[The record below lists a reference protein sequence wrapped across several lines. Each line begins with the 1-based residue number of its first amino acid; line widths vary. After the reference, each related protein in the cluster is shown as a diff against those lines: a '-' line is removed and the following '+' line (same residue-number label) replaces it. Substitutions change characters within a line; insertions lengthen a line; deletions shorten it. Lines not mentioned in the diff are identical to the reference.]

1 MAKRPYSP
9 PTINRSNNGGYLDK
23 HPVAPAEQ
31 QVAHIDG
38 VSVDDLANEFGSPL
52 FVFSEKVLRDK
63 YREAHRAFS
72 TRYPK
77 VQFAWSY
84 KTNYLKAICNTFH
97 EEGAI
102 AEVVSDFEYEKAR
115 NLGIP
120 GNQIIVNGPY
130 KTELFLER
138 AVGEG
143 AKIQIDNHQEI
154 TLLERVAQAHGRP
167 IDVAIRVSMDTG
179 CEPAWSKFGF
189 SYEIG
194 EAMLAIKRVC
204 ESPHLKLVG
213 LHSHIGT
220 FILDP
225 AQYQIAM
232 SKLISLVWAVRQQY
246 GVDVE
251 YLNAGGGFASCN
263 TLHHQ
268 YLPGKETTPSFQK
281 YAEAICSTL
290 HQDLPGDMA
299 PPMLYLETGR
309 ALVDDAGYLI
319 TTVMSSRRL
328 GDGRQAIVVDAGVN
342 LLYTATWYRFDIEA
356 AKSIQA
362 PPGSTT
368 VYGPLCMNIDVIQ
381 QEAML
386 PPLNAGDRLLIH
398 PVGEYNITQSMQ
410 FITYRPAV
418 VMVGTNGEVDVIR
431 EREDLAYVE
440 ALERMPQRARRKK
453 PSVVG
458 AN

>member
-1 MAKRPYSP
+1 MAKRPYFP
-9 PTINRSNNGGYLDK
+9 PTINRTSNGYLDK
-23 HPVAPAEQ
+23 HPSATVDQ
-31 QVAHIDG
+31 RVAHIDG

-52 FVFSEKVLRDK
+52 FVFSEKTLREK

-84 KTNYLKAICNTFH
+84 KTNYLKAICNVFH
-97 EEGAI
+97 EEGSI

-120 GNQIIVNGPY
+120 GSQIIVNGPY
-130 KTELFLER
+130 KTEAFLER
-138 AVGEG
+138 AVADN

-154 TLLERVAQAHGRP
+154 TLLERVAAAHGRP
-167 IDVAIRVSMDTG
+167 VNVAIRVSMETG

-194 EAMLAIKRVC
+194 EATLAIKRVC

-213 LHSHIGT
+213 LHCHIGT

-225 AQYQIAM
+225 AQYQVAM
-232 SKLISLVWAVRQQY
+232 NKLISLVWAARHQY
-246 GVDVE
+246 GVEIE
-251 YLNAGGGFASCN
+251 YLNSGGGFPSCN
-263 TLHHQ
+263 TLHNQ
-268 YLPGKETTPSFQK
+268 YLPGKESTPSFQK
-281 YAEAICSTL
+281 YADAICGAL

-319 TTVMSSRRL
+319 TSVMSSRRL

-342 LLYTATWYRFDIEA
+342 LLYTATWYRFDIEPA
-356 AKSIQA
+356 QPSQGPA
-362 PPGSTT
+362 GSTT

-386 PPLNAGDRLLIH
+386 PPLNAGDRLTIH
-398 PVGEYNITQSMQ
+398 PVGAYNITQSMQ

-418 VMVGTNGEVDVIR
+418 VMVGCDGSVDVIR

-440 ALERMPQRARRKK
+440 ALERMPQRVCETLPR
-453 PSVVG
+453 VV
-458 AN
+458 AVS